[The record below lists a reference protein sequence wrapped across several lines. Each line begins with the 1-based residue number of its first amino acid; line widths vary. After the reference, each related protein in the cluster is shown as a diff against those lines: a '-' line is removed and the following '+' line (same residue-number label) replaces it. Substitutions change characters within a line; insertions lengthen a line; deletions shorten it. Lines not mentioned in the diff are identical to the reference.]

1 MDYLSIK
8 ERAGWLSDMI
18 TSEIQRFESATGVQV
33 DDLRVHRIDGRMTSV
48 GVDIYR
54 SLENDR
60 A

>member
-18 TSEIQRFESATGVQV
+18 TREIQRFESTTGIQV
-33 DDLRVHRIDGRMTSV
+33 DDLRVHRIDGRVTSV

-54 SLENDR
+54 SLENG
-60 A
+60 